1 METILNVLSVFGGLA
16 MFLYGMALMSEGL
29 QKSAGDRLR
38 TFMAKMT
45 SNAPKQIFTG
55 TIVTALVQSSSAT
68 TIMVVSFVN
77 AGLLTLGNS
86 IGVIMGANIGTTLTA
101 WVTALG
107 FSVNIAL
114 FAVPMMAFGYLMHS
128 SKKSTLKNLGQFL
141 MGFAVMYVGLTFM
154 KDCANELIGPKGVFI
169 DQMENFFSSINDWGF
184 GSVLLFMLA
193 GAVLTIVLQAS
204 SATMAI
210 TMLLAASGLIGFE
223 LAVAMVL
230 GENIGTTITANL
242 AASIANTSAK
252 RAARAHTIF
261 NIIGVIWVLCLFVPI
276 VALICN
282 IMDAIGFANPMTL
295 DLEGLSAAVDT
306 AKEAAAPEAVY
317 SSYLSQVAVDPTVTV
332 EAVKEAAN
340 VEVSSAEAAFTAAKD
355 AMLYGVAMLH
365 TLFNVTNTLILIWF
379 VPLIEKA
386 VIWLVKEPKGE
397 HEVFRLKYISGGP
410 LSTAELSLNEA
421 QQEIVHFAEICR
433 NGFGYIRDA
442 INEQD
447 PDKFDELNDKLI
459 KYEEITDRIEF
470 EIASYLND
478 VSKNEISEEAKERIK
493 AMYKIIG
500 EMESLGDS
508 GESIGRILKRKN
520 IHGKSFDKPLL
531 DRLNKMMDL
540 VQKGYDVMIENL
552 KNNNLRDITNAENC
566 EYNINEYRNYMRE
579 EHIVNI
585 ENNSYNYLT
594 GVYYVDVLSELE
606 KIGDFLINISQATK
620 GKYEYEN

>member
-1 METILNVLSVFGGLA
+1 METLLNVLSVLGGLA

-45 SNAPKQIFTG
+45 SNSFKRVLTG
-55 TIVTALVQSSSAT
+55 TVVTCLVQSSSAT

-77 AGLLTLGNS
+77 AGLLTLGNA

-101 WVTALG
+101 WITSLG

-114 FAVPMMAFGYLMHS
+114 FAVPMMGIGYLMHC
-128 SKKSTLKNLGQFL
+128 SKKATLKNVGQFL

-154 KDCANELIGPKGVFI
+154 KDCSNAILGQYNTG
-169 DQMENFFSSINDWGF
+169 MMSFFGSINGFGF
-184 GSVLLFMLA
+184 GSVLLFLLA

-210 TMLLAASGLIGFE
+210 TMLLAASGLIDFK

-230 GENIGTTITANL
+230 GENIGTTITANI
-242 AASIANTSAK
+242 AAAVANTSAK

-261 NIIGVIWVLCLFVPI
+261 NIVGVIWVLCVFGPI
-276 VALICN
+276 VKLICMVMEGLDFYNPMEASAQLALI
-282 IMDAIGFANPMTL
+282 ANG
-295 DLEGLSAAVDT
+295 EVAA
-306 AKEAAAPEAVY
+306 
-317 SSYLSQVAVDPTVTV
+317 DPAMV
-332 EAVKEAAN
+332 EIYKN
-340 VEVSSAEAAFTAAKD
+340 SL
-355 AMLYGVAMLH
+355 LYGIAMLH
-365 TLFNVTNTLILIWF
+365 TLFNVTNTLVLIWF
-379 VPLIEKA
+379 TPLIEKA
-386 VIWLVKEPKGE
+386 VCWLVKEPKGE
-397 HEVFRLKYISGGP
+397 TEVFRLKYIAGGP

-442 INEQD
+442 VNEQD
-447 PDKFDELNDKLI
+447 PDKFDQLNDKLI

-470 EIASYLND
+470 EIATYLNE

-520 IHGKSFDKPLL
+520 IHGKAFDKPLL

-540 VQKGYDVMIENL
+540 VQKGYDAMVENL
-552 KNNNLRDITNAENC
+552 KNHNLKDITNAENC
-566 EYNINEYRNYMRE
+566 EYNINECRNHLRE

-585 ENNSYNYLT
+585 ESNSYNYLT

-606 KIGDFLINISQATK
+606 KIGDFLINISQASK

>member
-1 METILNVLSVFGGLA
+1 METILNVLSVLGGLA

-38 TFMAKMT
+38 SFMAKMT
-45 SNAPKQIFTG
+45 SNAPKRILTG
-55 TIVTALVQSSSAT
+55 TLVTALVQSSSAT

-77 AGLLTLGNS
+77 AGLLSLGNA

-101 WVTALG
+101 WVTSLG

-114 FAVPMMAFGYLMHS
+114 FAVPMMAFGFILHS
-128 SKKSTLKNLGQFL
+128 MKKSSFKNIGQFL

-154 KDCANELIGPKGVFI
+154 KDCANAVLGEYET
-169 DQMENFFSSINDWGF
+169 QMMGFFGSINGFGF
-184 GSVLLFMLA
+184 GSILLFLVA

-230 GENIGTTITANL
+230 GENIGTTITANI
-242 AASIANTSAK
+242 AAAVANTSAK

-261 NIIGVIWVLCLFVPI
+261 NIVGVIWVLIFFAPI
-276 VALICN
+276 VVLISKIMTAL
-282 IMDAIGFANPMTL
+282 GFADPMTV
-295 DLEGLSAAVDT
+295 DMAGLNAALTSA
-306 AKEAAAPEAVY
+306 KAAPGATPESIAIAENAFLEA
-317 SSYLSQVAVDPTVTV
+317 
-332 EAVKEAAN
+332 KN
-340 VEVSSAEAAFTAAKD
+340 
-355 AMLYGVAMLH
+355 AMLYGIAMLH
-365 TLFNVTNTLILIWF
+365 TLFNVTNTLVLIWF
-379 VPLIEKA
+379 TPLIEKA
-386 VIWLVKEPKGE
+386 VVWLVKEPKGE
-397 HEVFRLKYISGGP
+397 HEVFRLKYIAGGP

-433 NGFGYIRDA
+433 NGFGYIREA
-442 INEQD
+442 INETD
-447 PDKFDELNDKLI
+447 PDEFDKLNDKLI

-470 EIASYLND
+470 EIATYLNE
-478 VSKNEISEEAKERIK
+478 VSKNELSQESLEHTK

-508 GESIGRILKRKN
+508 GEAIGRILKRKN
-520 IHGKSFDKPLL
+520 VHGKTFDKPLL

-552 KNNNLRDITNAENC
+552 KDEELKDISNAENC
-566 EYNINEYRNYMRE
+566 EYNINECRNHLRE

-585 ENNSYNYLT
+585 ENSSYNYLT
-594 GVYYVDVLSELE
+594 GVYYMDVLSELE
-606 KIGDFLINISQATK
+606 KIGDFLINISQASK
-620 GKYEYEN
+620 RKHDYQN

>member
-1 METILNVLSVFGGLA
+1 METILNVLSVLGGLA

-38 TFMAKMT
+38 SFMAKMT
-45 SNAPKQIFTG
+45 SNAPKRILTG
-55 TIVTALVQSSSAT
+55 TLVTALVQSSSAT

-77 AGLLTLGNS
+77 AGLLTLGNA

-101 WVTALG
+101 WVTSLG

-114 FAVPMMAFGYLMHS
+114 FAVPMMAFGFLLHS
-128 SKKSTLKNLGQFL
+128 MKKSSLKNIGQFL

-154 KDCANELIGPKGVFI
+154 KDCANAVLGEYET
-169 DQMENFFSSINDWGF
+169 QMMGFFGSINGFGF
-184 GSVLLFMLA
+184 GSILLFLVA

-230 GENIGTTITANL
+230 GENIGTTITANI
-242 AASIANTSAK
+242 AAAVANTSAK

-261 NIIGVIWVLCLFVPI
+261 NSVGVIWVLLLFGPI
-276 VALICN
+276 VALICK
-282 IMDAIGFANPMTL
+282 IMTALGFADPMSV
-295 DLEGLSAAVDT
+295 DMAGLSAA
-306 AKEAAAPEAVY
+306 
-317 SSYLSQVAVDPTVTV
+317 LV
-332 EAVKEAAN
+332 EAKSAQGATAESIAVAENAFMEAKN
-340 VEVSSAEAAFTAAKD
+340 
-355 AMLYGVAMLH
+355 AMLYGIAMLH

-379 VPLIEKA
+379 TPLIEKA
-386 VIWLVKEPKGE
+386 VIWLVKEPNGE
-397 HEVFRLKYISGGP
+397 HEVFRLKYIAGGP

-433 NGFGYIRDA
+433 NGFGYIREA
-442 INEQD
+442 VNEQD
-447 PDKFDELNDKLI
+447 PDKFDKINDKLI

-470 EIASYLND
+470 EIATYLNE
-478 VSKNEISEEAKERIK
+478 VSKNELSQESLENTK

-508 GESIGRILKRKN
+508 GEAIGRILKRKN
-520 IHGKSFDKPLL
+520 VHNKTFDKPLL

-552 KNNNLRDITNAENC
+552 KNQELRDISNAENC
-566 EYNINEYRNYMRE
+566 EYNINECRNHLRE

-585 ENNSYNYLT
+585 ENSSYNYLT
-594 GVYYVDVLSELE
+594 GVYYMDVLSELE
-606 KIGDFLINISQATK
+606 KIGDFLINVSQASK
-620 GKYEYEN
+620 RKYENQN